1 MVCKPGLRWQRPNEL
16 LQDFVHQ
23 QYQDLPS
30 MCFFPMRCVDNLDS
44 KSSKLRTEA
53 CFNPFTR
60 ADNCTV
66 SFCCFHATY
75 DQKQY
80 RARPFQPPMPL
91 TVIPQW
97 SKNKAA
103 AISIMQLHLV
113 LPKRTSSAK
122 GFFNEVG
129 HFCMRLKHA
138 HANF

>member
-1 MVCKPGLRWQRPNEL
+1 MGFWGLLHLFIVLLGFLASDTVTETFWRHIRGLQTRAAMAVPLCKSRPNEL

-44 KSSKLRTEA
+44 KSSKLRTAA

-91 TVIPQW
+91 TVIPQ
-97 SKNKAA
+97 
-103 AISIMQLHLV
+103 
-113 LPKRTSSAK
+113 
-122 GFFNEVG
+122 
-129 HFCMRLKHA
+129 
-138 HANF
+138 